1 MNKKIIAIITEL
13 VPLVS
18 AVVSYGLIISGH
30 DSQMIRRV
38 ITVTMLLAFLGFIFF
53 FAGRRIDKESKTVRV
68 LGVLDC
74 LTPVSVVLFYVAAIF
89 CFGLE
94 GDNKIVTV

>member
-1 MNKKIIAIITEL
+1 MNKKKIAIITEL

-18 AVVSYGLIISGH
+18 AAVSYGLIISGH

-38 ITVTMLLAFLGFIFF
+38 IAVTMLLAFLGFTFF
-53 FAGRRIDKESKTVRV
+53 FAGRKIDKESKTVKV

-74 LTPVSVVLFYVAAIF
+74 LTPVLVVLFYVAAIF
-89 CFGLE
+89 SFGL
-94 GDNKIVTV
+94 